1 MKGGTRGPALAFR
14 KGEAKRLMKKL
25 TNDSASSRPTVFL
38 LRACVLVLVCLLLG
52 GSSNAQAKN
61 DAKASGELYDRIA
74 ALDAAMFDAYNRC
87 DIDKVGTFFTEDLEF
102 YHEKGGLTL
111 TRDASLALMK
121 KNLCGPESNRVRRE
135 LVQGSMEV
143 RAINNYGAVQ
153 TGEHRFYLTQK
164 GRKEALDG
172 IGKFVMLWR
181 RTGDEW
187 RVSRAISYGF
197 RAPE

>member
-1 MKGGTRGPALAFR
+1 
-14 KGEAKRLMKKL
+14 MKKL
-25 TNDSASSRPTVFL
+25 IHNLASVNVRVLAPKAFIL
-38 LRACVLVLVCLLLG
+38 LFVCLALTTAAR
-52 GSSNAQAKN
+52 AQAKS
-61 DAKASGELYDRIA
+61 DPKASAELSERIA

-111 TRDASLALMK
+111 TRDATLAIMK
-121 KNLCGPESNRVRRE
+121 KNLCAGGGYHLRRE
-135 LVQGSMEV
+135 LVEGSMEV

-153 TGEHRFYLTQK
+153 TGEHRFYLSQK
-164 GRKEALDG
+164 GEKEALDG

-187 RVSRAISYGF
+187 RVSRVISYGF
-197 RAPE
+197 RAP

>member
-1 MKGGTRGPALAFR
+1 MTKLMHHLAAIKPRAFSP
-14 KGEAKRLMKKL
+14 RL
-25 TNDSASSRPTVFL
+25 FIL
-38 LRACVLVLVCLLLG
+38 LCVCLALTTAAR
-52 GSSNAQAKN
+52 AQA
-61 DAKASGELYDRIA
+61 AKDSPASRELHDRIA

-121 KNLCGPESNRVRRE
+121 KNLCAGGGYHVRRE
-135 LVQGSMEV
+135 LVQGSVEV

-187 RVSRAISYGF
+187 RVSRVISYGF